1 MSNTEPQPLVQ
12 PPALVIFDC
21 DGVLVDSEV
30 PANRILTRALQREGL
45 DVDLQ
50 TVVRDNVG
58 RSMASVRVWAE
69 NLLGRALPETF
80 IDDVQAETFDAFRAG
95 LDAIPGVAAAIDA
108 VQAANIPTCV
118 ASSGAVEKMQLTLGL
133 TGLLDRFDG
142 RLYSARMVARGKPH
156 PDVFLY
162 AAAQMGFAP
171 ADAVVIEDSL
181 PGITGAVAAGMTVLA
196 YAAPGCEDI
205 GHGPDA
211 LAEAGG
217 IVFRDMARLADL
229 LALNSYMESV

>member
-1 MSNTEPQPLVQ
+1 LVQ
-12 PPALVIFDC
+12 PPGLVIFDC
-21 DGVLVDSEV
+21 DGVLVDTEGPS
-30 PANRILTRALQREGL
+30 NRILTRALQREGL

-69 NLLGRALPETF
+69 DLLGRALPPSF
-80 IDDVQAETFDAFRAG
+80 IDDVQAETFEAFRAG
-95 LDAIPGVAAAIDA
+95 LEPIPGVGRAIDA
-108 VQAANIPTCV
+108 VQASGMPICV

-133 TGLLDRFDG
+133 TGLLDRFNG
-142 RLYSARMVARGKPH
+142 RLYSATMVKRGKPH
-156 PDVFLY
+156 PDIFLH
-162 AAAQMGFAP
+162 AAAEMGCAP

-181 PGITGAVAAGMTVLA
+181 PGITGAVAAGMQVLA

-205 GHGPDA
+205 GHGPET

-217 IVFRDMARLADL
+217 LVFRDMAELAML
-229 LALNSYMESV
+229 LGLNEVAVAL